1 MTPNTIAI
9 VGMSGSGKSIAAE
22 YLEEKGYTSIRFG
35 SVVDEAIAQA
45 GLPWTPENNV
55 VFRKKVR
62 EEGMNAIAI
71 RLYPK
76 ILETQAKNPRVLLDG
91 LYSWEEYTY
100 LSEKIPHLVLLC
112 IYARPE
118 IRYQRLST
126 RKERPFTKEEARRR
140 DITEIEDVNKGG
152 PIAIADYLI
161 ENEGSIEEYQ
171 KKIDNFLLWQQK

>member
-1 MTPNTIAI
+1 MSNTIAV

-22 YLEEKGYTSIRFG
+22 YLTKKGFTSIRFG
-35 SVVDEAIAQA
+35 SVVDDAIKDA

-62 EEGMNAIAI
+62 EEGMNAIAV

-76 ILETQAKNPRVLLDG
+76 IIEEQKLNPKILLDG

-100 LSEKIPHLVLLC
+100 LSEKLPDLTLLC

-118 IRYQRLST
+118 IRYKRLSM
-126 RKERPFTKEEARRR
+126 RKERPFTETEARRR
-140 DITEIEDVNKGG
+140 DITEIEDINKGG
-152 PIAIADYLI
+152 PIALADYLI
-161 ENEGSIEEYQ
+161 ENEESLSTYYE
-171 KKIDNFLLWQQK
+171 KIDNFLTWLQK

>member
-1 MTPNTIAI
+1 MPNTIAI
-9 VGMSGSGKSIAAE
+9 VGMSGSGKSIAAD
-22 YLEEKGYTSIRFG
+22 YLKEKGFTSIRFG
-35 SVVDEAIAQA
+35 SVVDDAILQA

-55 VFRKKVR
+55 IFRKKVR
-62 EEGMNAIAI
+62 EEGMNAVAV

-76 ILETQAKNPRVLLDG
+76 IVEAQEGNSKVLLDG

-100 LSEKIPHLVLLC
+100 LSEKIPDLVLLC

-118 IRYQRLST
+118 IRYERLST

-140 DITEIEDVNKGG
+140 DITEIEDINKGG

-161 ENEGSIEEYQ
+161 ENEGSLEDYQ
-171 KKIDNFLLWQQK
+171 KKIDNFLLWLQK